1 MKKANML
8 LASCAT
14 LIIAGITQSSAQTSA
29 EKISAGDTRKEV
41 AVTIYN
47 ENLAL
52 VREVRDLDLQKG
64 VNHFA
69 LRDVSGMIRPETAI
83 MTTKDN
89 AKLYV
94 IEQNFNFDLLTPD
107 ALTEKYVGKEV
118 TIVRL
123 NQDGSEAEEKA
134 TILSNNSGLVLK
146 YNDRIEIGLPK
157 DARIKFDALPQNLR
171 DRPTL
176 VTDIMSEETGTK
188 EVNIAYLSGG
198 FNWKADY
205 VAELNKDENK
215 ISLKGWV
222 TLQNNSGTSYQDAK
236 LQLVAGDVN
245 QAEFPRRGDA
255 IRLMADASQDEVM
268 ATAAPIQQEALLDYH
283 LYTLP
288 LPTTLNNNQIKQVAL
303 MGADNVPV
311 QKRYVAETLR
321 DYYAFNNANEEGQP
335 LTVGV
340 YFNFVND
347 KDSNLGVPLPK
358 GVLRAYK
365 PDSKGNVLFIGED
378 SINHIA
384 DKETVR
390 VKFGNAFDVKV
401 YAKTLERK
409 EVGLSFNSN
418 PIYETTNELTVKN
431 AKDEPVEVEIPAYFP
446 DNWEMLQENI
456 PHEKRNANTAIW
468 RVKVDPKSASV
479 LTFKVRTKN

>member
-14 LIIAGITQSSAQTSA
+14 LFIATIAQSSAQTSA
-29 EKISAGDTRKEV
+29 EKVSSGDARKEV

-69 LRDVSGMIRPETAI
+69 LRDVSGKIKPETAI

-107 ALTEKYVGKEV
+107 ALTAKYVGKEV
-118 TIVRL
+118 TIVSL
-123 NQDGSEAEEKA
+123 NQDGSENPEKA
-134 TILSNNSGLVLK
+134 VLLSNNSGLVLK
-146 YNDRIEIGLPK
+146 YSDRIEIGLPK

-176 VTDIMSEETGTK
+176 VTDIMSNETGAK
-188 EVNIAYLSGG
+188 EVNIAYLSSG
-198 FNWKADY
+198 FSWKADY
-205 VAELNKDENK
+205 VAELNNDENR

-236 LQLVAGDVN
+236 LQLVAGDIN
-245 QAEFPRRGDA
+245 RAPSYMRAEMSGRASSMIRGFKFKD
-255 IRLMADASQDEVM
+255 IMAEESF
-268 ATAAPIQQEALLDYH
+268 LDYH

-288 LPTTLNNNQIKQVAL
+288 QPTTLNNNQIKQVAL
-303 MGADNVPV
+303 MSADNVPV
-311 QKRYVAETLR
+311 EKRYIVEATKSSYSN
-321 DYYAFNNANEEGQP
+321 DNANEEGEP
-335 LTVGV
+335 LKVGV
-340 YFNFVND
+340 YFDFVND
-347 KDSNLGVPLPK
+347 KESNLGVPLPK

-378 SINHIA
+378 HLDHTA

-390 VKFGNAFDVKV
+390 VKTGNAFDVKV
-401 YAKTLERK
+401 YAKTLASDK
-409 EVGLSFNSN
+409 VSVVNGSYTT
-418 PIYETTNELTVKN
+418 YEIINQLTVKN
-431 AKDEPVEVEIPAYFP
+431 AKDEPVVVEIPGDFYN
-446 DNWEMLQENI
+446 NWEILQENI
-456 PHEKRNANTAIW
+456 PHERRNANTAVW
-468 RVKVDPKSASV
+468 RVKVDPKSKAE
-479 LTFKVRTKN
+479 LTYKVRMSN

>member
-14 LIIAGITQSSAQTSA
+14 LLIAGIAQSSAQTSA
-29 EKISAGDTRKEV
+29 EKVSSGDARKEV

-69 LRDVSGMIRPETAI
+69 LRDVSGMIKPETAI

-94 IEQNFNFDLLTPD
+94 IEQNFNFDLLTPE

-118 TIVRL
+118 TIVSR
-123 NQDGSEAEEKA
+123 NQDGSENSEKA

-146 YNDRIEIGLPK
+146 YSDRIEIGLPK

-176 VTDIMSEETGTK
+176 VTDIMSDEEGAK

-198 FNWKADY
+198 FSWKADY
-205 VAELNKDENK
+205 VAELNKDENR

-222 TLQNNSGTSYQDAK
+222 TLQNNSGTSFKDAK
-236 LQLVAGDVN
+236 LQLVAGEINRARGYVRAEIRGGDDV
-245 QAEFPRRGDA
+245 QARSSPFKEE
-255 IRLMADASQDEVM
+255 MAEESF
-268 ATAAPIQQEALLDYH
+268 LDYH
-283 LYTLP
+283 LYSLP
-288 LPTTLNNNQIKQVAL
+288 QPTTLNNNQIKQVAL

-311 QKRYVAETLR
+311 EKRYIAAATSSSFSTYNS
-321 DYYAFNNANEEGQP
+321 DEEGQA

-347 KDSNLGVPLPK
+347 KESNLGVPLPE

-378 SINHIA
+378 SIAHTA

-401 YAKTLERK
+401 YGKTLEHK
-409 EVGLSFNSN
+409 KVGLSLNSN
-418 PIYETTNELTVKN
+418 PIYEITNELTVKN
-431 AKDEPVEVEIPAYFP
+431 AKDEPVVVEIPANFYS
-446 DNWEMLQENI
+446 NWEVLQENI
-456 PHEKRNANTAIW
+456 PHEKRSAYSAVW
-468 RVKVDPKSASV
+468 RVKVDPKSSSV
-479 LTFKVRTKN
+479 LTYKVRTSN

>member
-1 MKKANML
+1 MKIFTTC

-14 LIIAGITQSSAQTSA
+14 LFIASIAQSSAQTSA
-29 EKISAGDTRKEV
+29 EKVSSGDARKEV

-69 LRDVSGMIRPETAI
+69 LRDVSGKIKPETAI

-107 ALTEKYVGKEV
+107 ALTAKYVGKEV

-123 NQDGSEAEEKA
+123 NQDGSENSEKA
-134 TILSNNSGLVLK
+134 VLLSNNSGLVLK

-157 DARIKFDALPQNLR
+157 DARIKFDTLPHNLR

-176 VTDIMSEETGTK
+176 ITDIMSEETGNK
-188 EVNIAYLSGG
+188 EVKIAYLSGG

-205 VAELNKDENK
+205 VAELNNDENR

-222 TLQNNSGTSYQDAK
+222 TLQNNSGTSYKDAK
-236 LQLVAGDVN
+236 LQLVAGDIN
-245 QAEFPRRGDA
+245 QVDLNAHKDKWAGGS
-255 IRLMADASQDEVM
+255 SQDKVM
-268 ATAAPIQQEALLDYH
+268 VMFTPMQQEALLDYH

-288 LPTTLNNNQIKQVAL
+288 HPTTLNNNQIKQVAL
-303 MGADNVPV
+303 MSADNVPV
-311 QKRYVAETLR
+311 EKHYSLEETR
-321 DYYAFNNANEEGQP
+321 RIYSHYNMDEEGVP
-335 LTVGV
+335 LKVGV

-347 KDSNLGVPLPK
+347 KESNLGLPLPK

-378 SINHIA
+378 SIDHTA
-384 DKETVR
+384 DKENVR
-390 VKFGNAFDVKV
+390 VKFGDAFDVKV
-401 YAKTLERK
+401 YAKTLEHEKVSLSLDSRK
-409 EVGLSFNSN
+409 G
-418 PIYETTNELTVKN
+418 YETTNQLTVKN
-431 AKDEPVEVEIPAYFP
+431 VKDEPVVVEIPTNFYK
-446 DNWEMLQENI
+446 NWEILNENI
-456 PHEKRNANTAIW
+456 PHQKRSANTVIW
-468 RVKVDPKSASV
+468 RVKVDPKSEAV
-479 LTFKVRTKN
+479 LTYKVRTSN

>member
-1 MKKANML
+1 MKKAAWLFLN
-8 LASCAT
+8 S
-14 LIIAGITQSSAQTSA
+14 LIFCFTSITQSFAQDQNAQVSTSD
-29 EKISAGDTRKEV
+29 AGKDI
-41 AVTIYN
+41 AITIYN
-47 ENLAL
+47 GDLAL

-69 LRDVSGMIRPETAI
+69 LRDVSGMIKPETAI

-107 ALTEKYVGKEV
+107 ALTAKYVGKEV
-118 TIVRL
+118 TIVSR
-123 NQDGSEAEEKA
+123 NQDGSENSEKA

-146 YNDRIEIGLPK
+146 YSDRIEIGLPK

-176 VTDIMSEETGTK
+176 VTDIMSEETGNK

-198 FNWKADY
+198 FSWKADY
-205 VAELNKDENK
+205 VAELNKDENR

-222 TLQNNSGTSYQDAK
+222 TLQNNSGTSYKDAN

-245 QAEFPRRGDA
+245 RATNYGKNIVIGGEIGEVKIFEDATKLAEESF
-255 IRLMADASQDEVM
+255 
-268 ATAAPIQQEALLDYH
+268 LDYH

-288 LPTTLNNNQIKQVAL
+288 QPTTLNNNQIKQVAL
-303 MGADNVPV
+303 MSADNVPV
-311 QKRYVAETLR
+311 EKRYIAEAAQSSYSN
-321 DYYAFNNANEEGQP
+321 DNANEEGEP
-335 LTVGV
+335 LKVGV

-347 KDSNLGVPLPK
+347 KESNLGVPLAK

-378 SINHIA
+378 SIDHTA
-384 DKETVR
+384 DKENVR
-390 VKFGNAFDVKV
+390 VKFGDAFDVKV
-401 YAKTLERK
+401 YAKTLESE
-409 EVGLSFNSN
+409 EVGLALKLKIIF
-418 PIYETTNELTVKN
+418 ETTNEITIKN
-431 AKDEPVEVEIPAYFP
+431 AKDEPVVVEIPATFSN
-446 DNWEMLQENI
+446 DWEILQENM
-456 PHEKRNANTAIW
+456 PHEKRNADTAVW

-479 LTFKVRTKN
+479 LTYKVRTKN